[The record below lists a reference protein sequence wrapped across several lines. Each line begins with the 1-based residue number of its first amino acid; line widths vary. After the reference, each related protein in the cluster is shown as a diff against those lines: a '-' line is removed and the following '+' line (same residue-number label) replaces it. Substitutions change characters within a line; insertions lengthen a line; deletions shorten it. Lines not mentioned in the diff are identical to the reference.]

1 MSKYSYN
8 MRINFEERGTKGTR
22 KQLLTSKH
30 KHESFSTCTIIVETT
45 WIIQYIIIIEKV
57 VRKKK
62 MCQLPGGAVKREYI
76 QK

>member
-30 KHESFSTCTIIVETT
+30 KHESFSTYTIVETT